1 MGNIFL
7 KYNKDFVYLG
17 GGVFSCISVLLLL
30 IMIVIFVM

>member
-7 KYNKDFVYLG
+7 MYNNDFVYLG

-30 IMIVIFVM
+30 IMILIFFM